1 MFHLWSTLLILFC
14 DLSVPPPNRVY
25 NGTQKYTPF
34 TLKPYGIH
42 EGDWESINVMICAGG
57 NADEGSSSANN
68 NATDTTIFDPPLAT
82 KFHQHEWSVITDCT
96 IGECKFYKDTF
107 HPVGFTA
114 LNSHATYSQSSK
126 EIVYTEIKIGFIY
139 R

>member
-1 MFHLWSTLLILFC
+1 MPSLLTYCVMPVSPF
-14 DLSVPPPNRVY
+14 PNRVY
-25 NGTQKYTPF
+25 NGTQKYTRF

-42 EGDWESINVMICAGG
+42 EEDWESINVMICAGG
-57 NADEGSSSANN
+57 NADEGSSKTNN
-68 NATDTTIFDPPLAT
+68 NTDTAIFDPPLAT

-96 IGECKFYKDTF
+96 IGDCKFYKDTF

-126 EIVYTEIKIGFIY
+126 EIVYTQIKLGFLY